1 MLDLNGVY
9 MADCQ
14 FAEAAPFATDSKTA
28 EKLWS
33 LSEEL
38 VGEKFSLS

>member
-1 MLDLNGVY
+1 

-14 FAEAAPFATDSKTA
+14 YAEAAPFATDPVMA
-28 EKLWS
+28 EKLWT

-38 VGEKFSLS
+38 VGEKFNF